1 MARLE
6 DFLKAEDLD
15 DLLKVRGKMGAPEA
29 QELDRMGELLKAWS
43 DGQAVSNL
51 LFYPALIPEALRIS
65 SIERALACTARP
77 YFVLAAVV
85 GLQGLDPASVP
96 TDTRA
101 RWASALLELVRSN
114 AGVIASRASVTIRS
128 WLRDGQIEEF
138 IRSYPVPDETASKNI
153 VSFTLSRF
161 GDLAL
166 SEFRARLRACGV
178 GFWRRRDFLR
188 RFQEYQRKKQA
199 GGAVFMTMPLLSYI
213 PNYGSMES

>member
-1 MARLE
+1 MALLE

-15 DLLKVRGKMGAPEA
+15 DLLKVRGKIGALEA
-29 QELDRMGELLKAWS
+29 QELDRISELLKEWS

-65 SIERALACTARP
+65 SIDRALACTDRP
-77 YFVLAAVV
+77 YFILAAVV
-85 GLQGLDPASVP
+85 GLQGIDPASVSP
-96 TDTRA
+96 DTRA
-101 RWASALLELVRSN
+101 RWASALLEIVRSN
-114 AGVIASRASVTIRS
+114 AGVISARASVTIRS

-153 VSFTLSRF
+153 ISFALSKF

-166 SEFRARLRACGV
+166 PEFRARLRACGL

-188 RFQEYQRKKQA
+188 TFQEHRRKKQA

-213 PNYGSMES
+213 PNYGSMEN